1 MSCKSLRGFAFLAA
15 GLLAAGCQEGSL
27 TASAETDLTL
37 QSAMAEAEISAQL
50 SGEVE
55 RAEALRRGAEVIRW
69 GIRPSRIEVKIHN
82 ETYTYLALVI
92 GTVRGSGENERL
104 VRSLVAWTGQPT
116 RALLQVTSASEQSVF
131 GFPNGGQGEGGP
143 GVARGHWK
151 DIANHELWAATSGSA
166 DLELNSAGQPCPQQ
180 PADATR
186 QCVTA
191 SFDVRVN
198 GSFQLVG
205 IGGPGGPPT
214 EIKTNADGVHGV
226 VIKPAQ

>member
-1 MSCKSLRGFAFLAA
+1 MSCKSLRGFVLLAA
-15 GLLAAGCQEGSL
+15 GVFAAGCQEGSL

-37 QSAMAEAEISAQL
+37 QSAMAEAEVSAML

-55 RAEALRRGAEVIRW
+55 RAEALRRGAEAIRW

-82 ETYTYLALVI
+82 ETYSYLALVI
-92 GTVRGSGENERL
+92 GTVRRSGEDERL
-104 VRSLVAWTGQPT
+104 IRSLVAWTGQPT
-116 RALLQVTSASEQSVF
+116 RALLQVTSATELALF
-131 GFPNGGQGEGGP
+131 GFPNGGQGDGGP
-143 GVARGHWK
+143 GMARGHWK
-151 DIANHELWAATSGSA
+151 DFANHALWAATAGSA
-166 DLELNSAGQPCPQQ
+166 ELELNSTGHACPQQ

-205 IGGPGGPPT
+205 IGGPSGPPT
-214 EIKTNADGVHGV
+214 EIKTDADGVHGV